1 MPQPTTT
8 LPTPGTSS
16 SGQQVTSV
24 DVAPDDS
31 VSVVSSRT
39 SRATRASKKRRMTEP
54 ERTAFHE
61 SMLSYDEKRLSLMAA
76 DFEDRKKYREAKL
89 SLMREELEWKKTYQ
103 TKKIEILKARISF
116 DDALELASSM

>member
-16 SGQQVTSV
+16 SGQQVTSI
-24 DVAPDDS
+24 DVAADDS

-39 SRATRASKKRRMTEP
+39 SRATRAGKKRRMTET

-61 SMLSYDEKRLSLMAA
+61 SKLSYDEKRLTLMAA

-89 SLMREELEWKKTYQ
+89 SDERRARMEKVIQDE
-103 TKKIEILKARISF
+103 KARNIEGSHWF
-116 DDALELASSM
+116 R

>member
-16 SGQQVTSV
+16 SGQQVTSI
-24 DVAPDDS
+24 DVAADDS

-39 SRATRASKKRRMTEP
+39 SRATRAGKKRRMTET

-61 SMLSYDEKRLSLMAA
+61 SKLSYDEKRLTLMAA

-89 SLMREELEWKKTYQ
+89 SDERRARMEKVIQDE
-103 TKKIEILKARISF
+103 KARNIEGIGF
-116 DDALELASSM
+116 DDALELASSR